1 MTEIAQGD
9 WRPAIMLK
17 VGRNLARNQGVMLV
31 LEEAQITNTASL
43 PKPKDAQSTQIPIKL
58 AMNLESNYPGKKQ
71 YGGRLCNS
79 HQRNVALKRSRSPR
93 IKRV

>member
-58 AMNLESNYPGKKQ
+58 AMNQESTAPARNSM
-71 YGGRLCNS
+71 GGDYAIPTSETLR
-79 HQRNVALKRSRSPR
+79 
-93 IKRV
+93 